1 MSQDMEILAG
11 QISRAFR
18 GESWH
23 GPSVLEV
30 LAGVSAE
37 DASAHPI
44 AGAHSIWEIV
54 LHLGGGYTLV
64 LRRVRGESA
73 QLSPEEEWPPVPEFG
88 SEAWRESQH
97 TLDQLNQQLQRA
109 VRAFPGAPFAGAGLP
124 VLGVH
129 SVLRPPQHD
138 LYHAGQI
145 VILKKALSAS
155 RGAG

>member
-1 MSQDMEILAG
+1 MSLDVEILAD

-37 DASAHPI
+37 DAAAHPI

-64 LRRVRGESA
+64 LRRLRGERA
-73 QLSPEEEWPPVPEFG
+73 QLSPEEEWPPMPACS

-97 TLDQLNQQLQRA
+97 ASLRA
-109 VRAFPGAPFAGAGLP
+109 NIGETVDPFEF
-124 VLGVH
+124 
-129 SVLRPPQHD
+129 SVQGGE
-138 LYHAGQI
+138 A
-145 VILKKALSAS
+145 KAA
-155 RGAG
+155 